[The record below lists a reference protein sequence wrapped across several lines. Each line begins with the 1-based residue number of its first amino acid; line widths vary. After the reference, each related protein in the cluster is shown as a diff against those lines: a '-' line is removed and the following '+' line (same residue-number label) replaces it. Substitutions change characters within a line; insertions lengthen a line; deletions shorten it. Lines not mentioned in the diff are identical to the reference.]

1 VVQIFLKFIAIAI
14 YRENIFSGNQ
24 NDRKNFGEPL
34 WEKPFWKMSAPNGRQ
49 NRAFVRTAHAET
61 VRRTISNSCEIAPT
75 NRKKPIPRHARSAS
89 ESLWKIRPELSFA
102 TTHFSP
108 GLRSSLM
115 MWLSPCN
122 EHWSQTSSKIF
133 FHMVTF
139 RSFLS
144 DRERG
149 GLFRERTSSTLF
161 DTARDIFPRNLTK
174 RYLRNL
180 KPIEPEPTRAVTT
193 KITTNKRFHNFRRRC
208 CPLNRNFYSSPPP
221 LFVPSHRVHYS
232 ITVARGLKAGDDK

>member
-1 VVQIFLKFIAIAI
+1 MGKTIL
-14 YRENIFSGNQ
+14 ENVRSERSTKPRVCPNRSRRDGTAYDFQQLRNRS
-24 NDRKNFGEPL
+24 DKP
-34 WEKPFWKMSAPNGRQ
+34 EKTDPAP
-49 NRAFVRTAHAET
+49 
-61 VRRTISNSCEIAPT
+61 
-75 NRKKPIPRHARSAS
+75 RSAS